1 MKRVVGFFP
10 ALKVIVTKEELKLTC
25 KGKKNEMLSL
35 KKINLFPPLIYNCSC
50 DEFSAPIDSELPH
63 RKEKKL
69 HGFTPFQNSVS
80 LQCQDDRY
88 GICHPLV
95 PG

>member
-25 KGKKNEMLSL
+25 KGKKNEMPSL
-35 KKINLFPPLIYNCSC
+35 RKINLFPPLTYNCSC
-50 DEFSAPIDSELPH
+50 DEFNAPIDSELPH
-63 RKEKKL
+63 RKEKSFMGL
-69 HGFTPFQNSVS
+69 PFSEPS
-80 LQCQDDRY
+80 LFLQCQD
-88 GICHPLV
+88 GIGGISHPLV

>member
-25 KGKKNEMLSL
+25 KGKKNEFLSL
-35 KKINLFPPLIYNCSC
+35 RKINLFPPLIYNGSY
-50 DEFSAPIDSELPH
+50 EFAAPIDSELPH
-63 RKEKKL
+63 RKKTSW
-69 HGFTPFQNSVS
+69 FYPFQNPVS